1 MQNRTKHRTPA
12 WLRTGAVAA
21 VLALASLAISPT
33 SAAAQQTVTVTGKIN
48 WGLWVDPDGCMHWW
62 ADGGL
67 EGYMTPR
74 RDPKTGQHMCLERNT
89 CAVPNTDVLFASDS
103 AQFTASGRAWL
114 QQFFASAGAFAYAVY
129 GHTDSRASGS
139 HNQRLSQ
146 NRAEAVAQVARS
158 SGAVVDRVI
167 GYGESKPVAANTS
180 AANMQKNRRVEIV
193 CYRYPQ

>member
-1 MQNRTKHRTPA
+1 VRIQLFSWFRT
-12 WLRTGAVAA
+12 V
-21 VLALASLAISPT
+21 ALAAILGI
-33 SAAAQQTVTVTGKIN
+33 AAAATFGTAATAQSQVTVNNAIN

-89 CAVPNTDVLFASDS
+89 CAVANTDVLFDTDKATLRPEGK
-103 AQFTASGRAWL
+103 QWL
-114 QQFFASAGAFAYAVY
+114 SQFFASAGAFAYAVY
-129 GHTDSRASGS
+129 GHTDSRASDEY
-139 HNQRLSQ
+139 NMDLSRR
-146 NRAEAVAQVARS
+146 RAEAVASYARAA
-158 SGAVVDRVI
+158 GAVIDRV
-167 GYGESKPVAANTS
+167 GWFGERRPVAPNNS